1 MEIFYLY
8 LLFCTICSDTGA
20 GEGSDLIYDLRLSET
35 VFIDDGESELVDRLS
50 HRMNWITG
58 LHTAALLDT
67 EGREEEDYELL
78 QLASYGSGGFYKLH
92 LVGPAGSNSHHISH
106 IRQGLLC

>member
-1 MEIFYLY
+1 M
-8 LLFCTICSDTGA
+8 
-20 GEGSDLIYDLRLSET
+20 
-35 VFIDDGESELVDRLS
+35 DRLS

-92 LVGPAGSNSHHISH
+92 LVSIGPKLSITVLIKGGIQFIMKGVPISF
-106 IRQGLLC
+106 

>member
-1 MEIFYLY
+1 MRKYGNILS
-8 LLFCTICSDTGA
+8 LINSCIIICCVTGA

-35 VFIDDGESELVDRLS
+35 VFVDDGESELVDRLS

-92 LVGPAGSNSHHISH
+92 LVRLAGSNS
-106 IRQGLLC
+106 LTY